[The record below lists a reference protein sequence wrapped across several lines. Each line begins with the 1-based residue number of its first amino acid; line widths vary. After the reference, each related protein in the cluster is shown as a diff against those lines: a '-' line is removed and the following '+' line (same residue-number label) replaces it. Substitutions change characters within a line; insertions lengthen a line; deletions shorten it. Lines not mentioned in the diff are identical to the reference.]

1 MHRNCDKF
9 IFLLLDK
16 LSVSNA
22 HNVVADVFLGEVTGS
37 FLVFMQVLILFGSEM
52 TESTQDLYHL
62 IL

>member
-1 MHRNCDKF
+1 MHRYCDKF

-22 HNVVADVFLGEVTGS
+22 HNVVTDVFLGEVAGS
-37 FLVFMQVLILFGSEM
+37 LLVLMQVLILFGSEM
-52 TESTQDLYHL
+52 TESAQDLYHL

>member
-22 HNVVADVFLGEVTGS
+22 HNVVADVFLGEVAGS
-37 FLVFMQVLILFGSEM
+37 LLVLMQVLILFGSEM